1 MRAWVV
7 GTGAEPAT
15 SRKFSVY
22 VVELDPCASPKPGI
36 GCVYVGETALPP
48 QERWRRHKA
57 GGQTASRVVTRFG
70 RCLRPDL
77 AEGVGPFNSRA
88 QAEVAEATLAAKLRH
103 QGYVVF
109 GGQGR
114 TFGLQAQS
122 GGLGRDLNAPQGSPG
137 QRHQL
142 VETVTHPASRA
153 KAKARQA

>member
-1 MRAWVV
+1 MTGLV
-7 GTGAEPAT
+7 GGTSAELATG
-15 SRKFSVY
+15 RKFSVY
-22 VVELDPCASPKPGI
+22 VVELDPCAAADPGI

-48 QERWRRHKA
+48 QERWWRHKA
-57 GGQTASRVVTRFG
+57 GGRTASRVVTRFG

-77 AEGVGPFNSRA
+77 VEGVGPFNSRA

-122 GGLGRDLNAPQGSPG
+122 GGLGRDLNAPKGGPG
-137 QRHQL
+137 QRHRF
-142 VETVTHPASRA
+142 VETATHPASRA
-153 KAKARQA
+153 KAKARQT